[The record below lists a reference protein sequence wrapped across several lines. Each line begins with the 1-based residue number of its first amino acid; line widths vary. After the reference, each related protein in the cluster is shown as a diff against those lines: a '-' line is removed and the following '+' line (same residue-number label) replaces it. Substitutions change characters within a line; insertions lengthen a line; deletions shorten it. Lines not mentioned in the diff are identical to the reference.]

1 MTPILLFTANL
12 AHLAIDII
20 ASLIKDG
27 AWRQNGQEQGLDHDM
42 GNQEMWYQTC
52 EYVVSFS
59 HVKKGMFIDVCKRST
74 AAAGDSSGYTS
85 FLALN
90 LGLASIP

>member
-42 GNQEMWYQTC
+42 GNQEMWYQTW
-52 EYVVSFS
+52 
-59 HVKKGMFIDVCKRST
+59 MFIDVCKRST